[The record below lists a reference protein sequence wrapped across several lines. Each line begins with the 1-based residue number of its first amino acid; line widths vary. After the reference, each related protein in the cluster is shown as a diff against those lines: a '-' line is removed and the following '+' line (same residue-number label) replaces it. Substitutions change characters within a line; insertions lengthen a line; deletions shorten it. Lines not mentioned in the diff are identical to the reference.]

1 MCGGE
6 SPALKID
13 TGELFVCA
21 EKFVFLE
28 VSDGRGGE
36 IRTPDP
42 LLPKQDWQFFQ
53 CRLQWWWV

>member
-1 MCGGE
+1 MDRGE
-6 SPALKID
+6 STETGAPARGVD
-13 TGELFVCA
+13 
-21 EKFVFLE
+21 LE
-28 VSDGRGGE
+28 MWCDGRGGE